1 MVHALILRH
10 FNKLEGLMIDAA
22 SRGLRVVSN
31 GAVFQP
37 QVGWENHIVHIVH
50 MMRIV

>member
-1 MVHALILRH
+1 MVHALILQH

-37 QVGWENHIVHIVH
+37 QVGWENHIVHI
-50 MMRIV
+50 MRIV